1 MPAFGSVLQQL
12 RKERHLTQE
21 QLAQTLGL
29 AKSSI
34 SMYENGKREPDFAT
48 MEQLADYFGVDMDT
62 LYGRAPSVE
71 ATGRID
77 ADSLEIL
84 RAVRERPEMKIL
96 FSVSRDVTAEELI
109 EAIHIVEGLKS
120 REDPLT

>member
-34 SMYENGKREPDFAT
+34 SMYENGKREPDFVT

-71 ATGRID
+71 ATVRID

>member
-1 MPAFGSVLQQL
+1 MSAFGSVLQRL
-12 RKERHLTQE
+12 RKEHHLTQE
-21 QLAQTLGL
+21 QLARSLGL

-34 SMYENGKREPDFAT
+34 SMYENGRREPDLAT

-62 LYGRAPSVE
+62 LYGRVPSVE
-71 ATGRID
+71 ATVRID

-96 FSVSRDVTAEELI
+96 FSVSREVTAADLI
-109 EAIHIVEGLKS
+109 EAIRSVEELKN